1 MNLSYD
7 VSLSGFICIPRNI
20 ISGLIKELGL
30 SGFAK
35 YLILLSQADFDKKHK
50 NYSKIIRNDK
60 KIGEG
65 FGISSSAVY
74 KARRDLTKKGFL
86 NTESGVSS
94 VPSMDAFDSKTL
106 ITSSKKQIS
115 ITTEML
121 INWKKY
127 EEEHQKYVDKLK
139 DSLVQNNS

>member
-20 ISGLIKELGL
+20 IPGLIKELGL

-50 NYSKIIRNDK
+50 HFSKIIRDDK
-60 KIGEG
+60 KIGEK

-74 KARRDLTKKGFL
+74 KSRKKLTEKGFL
-86 NTESGVSS
+86 TTESGISS
-94 VPSMDAFDSKTL
+94 IPSMDAFNSKVL
-106 ITSSKKQIS
+106 IASSKKQIS

-121 INWKKY
+121 KNWKKY
-127 EEEHQKYVDKLK
+127 EDEHQKYVDKMK
-139 DSLVQNNS
+139 NIQVQNYD